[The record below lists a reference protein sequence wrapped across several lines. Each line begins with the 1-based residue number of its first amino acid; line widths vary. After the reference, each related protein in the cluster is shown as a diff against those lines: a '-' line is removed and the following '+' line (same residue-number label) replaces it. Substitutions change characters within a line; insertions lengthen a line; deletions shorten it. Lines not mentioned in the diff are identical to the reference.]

1 MRSLLDIIL
10 LYSFFILS
18 LSSFQTSFFSELNQ
32 EYFGKNLIISPLSAY
47 QILGLTANGANGK
60 TLDEMLLVLGN
71 ENLEEVNK
79 INTEILKI
87 AKEFTTIEIANAIMT
102 EFTPKQGFLNAA
114 EKYEASVEALKNV
127 AQVNNWCNEKTHGK
141 IPKIMDELDPNTV
154 MMLLNAIYFKGT
166 WLKEFP
172 ENETT
177 VDTFYNLNDE
187 SQAKKIDFIHIKE
200 YFSYYEDTEMQVVEM
215 PYTKDSMSAV
225 IILPNQE
232 IDINDF
238 IAKLDDEKIQ
248 KIIKRFG
255 NQIVELT
262 MPKFELEF
270 SSLLNDVLQKMGM
283 KEAFDQGL
291 ADLTGMRDENDIYVG
306 KVLQKS
312 YLKVDEKGTEAA
324 DVTAVVINTKS
335 LPKTYKVKVDRPFL
349 FMLRNKKLPQD
360 YDMIFMGKIEE
371 L

>member
-1 MRSLLDIIL
+1 MKSLLSIIL
-10 LYSFFILS
+10 LISFFILS
-18 LSSFQTSFFSELNQ
+18 SCAFQTSFFSELNK
-32 EYFGKNLIISPLSAY
+32 EHIGNNLIISPLSAY

-60 TLDEMLLVLGN
+60 TLEEMLLALGN
-71 ENLEEVNK
+71 ENLDEVNK
-79 INTEILKI
+79 INTNILKI
-87 AKEFTTIEIANAIMT
+87 VKEFTTIEIANAIMT
-102 EFTPKQGFLNAA
+102 EFTPKENFLSVA
-114 EKYEASVEALKNV
+114 EKYEASVEDLKSV
-127 AQVNNWCNEKTHGK
+127 TQVNNWCNVKTHGK

-154 MMLLNAIYFKGT
+154 MILLNAIYFKGT

-177 VDTFYNLNDE
+177 IDTFYNLKDE
-187 SQAKKIDFIHIKE
+187 SKAKKVDFIHIKE
-200 YFSYYEDTEMQVVEM
+200 YFGYYEDNEMQVVEL

-225 IILPNQE
+225 IILPSEE
-232 IDINDF
+232 IDINEM
-238 IAKLDDEKIQ
+238 IAKLDDDKIQ
-248 KIIKRFG
+248 KIVKRLG
-255 NQIVELT
+255 NQIVDLK

-283 KEAFDQGL
+283 KEAFDEVF

-324 DVTAVVINTKS
+324 DVTSVVINTKS
-335 LPKTYKVKVDRPFL
+335 LPRTNKVNVDRPFL
-349 FMLRNKKLPQD
+349 FMLRNKKLPQN
-360 YDMIFMGKIEE
+360 YDMIFMAKIEE